1 MLDGAPVRTP
11 MSLAD
16 GALIVLG
23 ATAWRFRVID
33 TLTPTTT
40 LSQKS

>member
-1 MLDGAPVRTP
+1 
-11 MSLAD
+11 
-16 GALIVLG
+16 VLG
-23 ATAWRFRVID
+23 ATALRFRVID